1 MEPKI
6 TVIMPSFNVAN
17 YIKNCMDS
25 VLGQTLADLEILSV
39 DAGSTDG
46 TLEILKDY
54 EKKDPRITVVLSE
67 KKSYGYQ
74 VNKGIALAKGKYIG
88 VVETDD
94 RIFPDM
100 YESLYALAEES
111 GADYVKGVAEAFIE
125 NPAGEDTHYDIK
137 AFSQEKYEEAK
148 GKIAVIPR
156 EHPELVLSDS
166 YIWTGI
172 YKKEFIKNIR
182 LNETAGAAY
191 QDIGFL
197 IQAQYNAKWAVY
209 LDQVV
214 YCYRR
219 DNANASCYN
228 PKAFHYLVEEY
239 AYVDQ
244 LMHGKEAEWISA
256 YHYKMF
262 RQTDIRF
269 RTMAESRHFWEDALP
284 DIYVLTRKIRR
295 AFEDGILKKTDL
307 TDTEWKAAERLLESP
322 YAIYEAYVKP
332 VVSKFHMLEE
342 IGKQLKGKDII
353 IFGCG
358 KWGKFFHNL
367 SASKGY
373 GKVLAYC
380 DNQSGDGF
388 VQGLTVMKPEAA
400 VTRYPKAVY
409 VIANKTH
416 ADEMKAQLGLL
427 GIREDHILVYNVGTD
442 LFLLGK
448 SI

>member
-1 MEPKI
+1 MVPKI
-6 TVIMPSFNVAN
+6 TVIMPSFNVVN

-46 TLEILKDY
+46 TIEILKDY
-54 EKKDPRITVVLSE
+54 EKQDPRVKVVLSE

-74 VNKGIALAKGKYIG
+74 VNKGIALAKGKYVG

-94 RIFPDM
+94 RILPDM
-100 YESLYALAEES
+100 YKSLYAMAEES

-125 NPAGEDTHYDIK
+125 NPVGEDTYHCIRV
-137 AFSQEKYEEAK
+137 FSQKKYEEAQ
-148 GKIAVIPR
+148 GKIVVIPR

-172 YKKEFIKNIR
+172 YKKEFIKNIY

-197 IQAQYNAKWAVY
+197 IQAQYHAKKAIY
-209 LDQVV
+209 SDKVV

-239 AYVDQ
+239 AHVDQ
-244 LMHGKEAEWISA
+244 LMQGKEREWISA
-256 YHYKMF
+256 YYYKMF

-269 RTMAESRHFWEDALP
+269 HTMAESGHFWEDALP
-284 DIYVLTRKIRR
+284 DIYVLTKKIRR
-295 AFEDGILKKTDL
+295 AFEDGILRMADL
-307 TDTEWKAAERLLESP
+307 TEAEQNAAECLLESP
-322 YAIYEAYVKP
+322 DTLYEAYAEP
-332 VVSKFHMLEE
+332 VASKLHMLRE
-342 IGKQLKGKDII
+342 IGNRLKGQDIV

-358 KWGKFFHNL
+358 KWGRFFHNL
-367 SASKGY
+367 SICKDY
-373 GKVLAYC
+373 GQVLAYC
-380 DNQSGDGF
+380 DNKCEDGV
-388 VQGLTVMKPEAA
+388 VQGLAVMKPEAA
-400 VTRYPKAVY
+400 VIRYPKAVF
-409 VIANKTH
+409 VIANKTNGNRKC
-416 ADEMKAQLGLL
+416 DSRVAQGAAP
-427 GIREDHILVYNVGTD
+427 LV
-442 LFLLGK
+442 
-448 SI
+448 